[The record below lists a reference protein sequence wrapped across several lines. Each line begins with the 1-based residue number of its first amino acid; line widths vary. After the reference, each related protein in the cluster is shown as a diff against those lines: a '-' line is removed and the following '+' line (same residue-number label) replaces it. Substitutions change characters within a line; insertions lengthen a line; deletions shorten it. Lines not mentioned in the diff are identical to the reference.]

1 MVWCGERAPRQ
12 TMGRQK
18 TRGRTFSNMEN
29 KFTEKHERF
38 LNTLSDRPPPPF
50 RVGDIDL
57 QNLAVGTECP
67 TRVQV
72 SKEIPIPETILGGKR
87 FRRHKVRGLWN
98 AYLWQEGK
106 GVPKMDGRDRWGR
119 EGRKGGSK
127 GCKDGILQSMQKR
140 TAPGATMDKG
150 NGNKMLPQ
158 RKTEM
163 GKG

>member
-38 LNTLSDRPPPPF
+38 LNTLSDRPPLPF

-57 QNLAVGTECP
+57 QNPAMGTECP

-87 FRRHKVRGLWN
+87 FRPHKVRG
-98 AYLWQEGK
+98 
-106 GVPKMDGRDRWGR
+106 V
-119 EGRKGGSK
+119 
-127 GCKDGILQSMQKR
+127 
-140 TAPGATMDKG
+140 
-150 NGNKMLPQ
+150 
-158 RKTEM
+158 
-163 GKG
+163 